1 MQGDPT
7 IQAYILNRI
16 LDGLCLLNGSVSR
29 TGFEKNSDFKMRI
42 LFEEVTS
49 ELYLTQ
55 LLADP
60 DGSRYLE
67 RYDAFICVCGCV
79 LVLSTCPGYVF
90 LSSWPRRPALDSQ
103 VFSAVVS
110 SIPFNDYDQG
120 LACSAFSPSPIRQL
134 HTCNHVAT
142 KFRRPI

>member
-1 MQGDPT
+1 VQGDPT

-60 DGSRYLE
+60 DGSRYL
-67 RYDAFICVCGCV
+67 YGF
-79 LVLSTCPGYVF
+79 
-90 LSSWPRRPALDSQ
+90 Q
-103 VFSAVVS
+103 V
-110 SIPFNDYDQG
+110 P
-120 LACSAFSPSPIRQL
+120 
-134 HTCNHVAT
+134 
-142 KFRRPI
+142 